1 MVGRRDGLLFDIRLS
16 VSHTIPSNPFFG
28 VRPAGWLGEDAGDA
42 AVQILAWAETAERL
56 RFDVLFV
63 GDRLLAAA
71 RGEQGLAVYDAAML
85 DPFVLLS
92 AIAARTTRIRVA
104 PLVTVVPFRHPASL
118 AKLTASVDILS
129 GGRFVF
135 GAGAGWSAP
144 ELELFGIDRAR
155 RGAQLEEGI
164 RLIRRLWT
172 GETVTERGEFWT
184 LDGVRVLP
192 RPVQDPGPP
201 VWLGSFAPDD
211 AVTWSGGMSAAQA
224 RALARVGRIAD
235 GWVPLTYSAAFK
247 RQLSGEQ
254 LANGWQVVAEGAER
268 AGRDPREID
277 IIYAHWIAIV
287 RDDTE
292 RRACEAGLA
301 KFFPGSYDDARATYL
316 IGTPTEIAEHI
327 RAHTDALARVDG
339 YLFTPISEGE
349 GQLDAIASELRP
361 LLVRG

>member
-1 MVGRRDGLLFDIRLS
+1 M
-16 VSHTIPSNPFFG
+16 SHDSPFFG
-28 VRPAGWLGEDAGDA
+28 VRPAGWLGESAGDA
-42 AVQILAWAETAERL
+42 VGATLAWADAAEHL
-56 RFDVLFV
+56 GFDLVFV

-71 RGEQGLAVYDAAML
+71 RGEDDLAAYDATML

-92 AIAARTTRIRVA
+92 AIAARTARVRLA

-118 AKLTASVDILS
+118 AKLTASLDILS

-144 ELELFGIDRAR
+144 ELQLFGVDRRR

-164 RLIRRLWT
+164 RLIRRLWA
-172 GETVTERGEFWT
+172 GETVSEAGEFWT
-184 LDGVRVLP
+184 LEGVRVLP

-211 AVTWSGGMSAAQA
+211 SVTWSGGMSDGQA

-235 GWVPLTYSAAFK
+235 GWVPLTYSAAYK
-247 RQLSGEQ
+247 QQLSPEQ
-254 LANGWQVVAEGAER
+254 LARGWELIAAEAAR
-268 AGRDPREID
+268 SGRDPDAID
-277 IIYAHWIAIV
+277 IVYAHWIAIV
-287 RDDTE
+287 RDDAE

-316 IGTPTEIAEHI
+316 IGTPEEIAE
-327 RAHTDALARVDG
+327 RARAQTTALDRIDG
-339 YLFTPISEGE
+339 YLFTPIAEGE
-349 GQLDAIASELRP
+349 DQLAAIASELRP
-361 LLVRG
+361 LLSGV